1 MNAADKEYQRGVAMM
16 KASTPNGYTWPRD
29 EVEWNKAVAALEQMG
44 YATYLKMGMPEK
56 KARALARITHG
67 GARGRQLLEIS
78 QQADRDSHG

>member
-1 MNAADKEYQRGVAMM
+1 MSRADKEYQLGVAMM

-67 GARGRQLLEIS
+67 GPAGRLLLEIG
-78 QQADRDSHG
+78 QQVDRELHG